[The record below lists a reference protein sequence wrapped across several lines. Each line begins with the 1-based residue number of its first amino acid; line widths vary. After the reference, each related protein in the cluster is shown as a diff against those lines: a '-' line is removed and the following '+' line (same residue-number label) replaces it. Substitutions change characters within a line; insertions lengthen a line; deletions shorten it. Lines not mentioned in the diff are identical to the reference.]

1 MINLLSGAVIFFAAA
16 ALLVAF
22 AAPLMSYLVV
32 LPVALVAGGSLVRK
46 VA

>member
-1 MINLLSGAVIFFAAA
+1 MIKLVSA
-16 ALLVAF
+16 ALLLIT
-22 AAPLMSYLVV
+22 APALLLLFHATLMSYLVV